1 MKFRKKPIEIE
12 AMQWTGGNLEEIGAF
27 MPEAAYTVS
36 GERLTIAT
44 LEGAHLASLG
54 DWIIKG
60 VHGEYYPCK
69 PDIFAKTYESCD
81 PLIDITKPEEVIK
94 VVLFEASREYI
105 QDELG
110 DTEILA
116 GLAEECVELGQAALK
131 LRRVLDGKNPT
142 PKTLEEV
149 KENLLE
155 EIADVFNCIS
165 ELSIIN
171 DDELDAAMLLGEEKI
186 IRWAERLR
194 DASEEREAKEN
205 ERIHED

>member
-1 MKFRKKPIEIE
+1 
-12 AMQWTGGNLEEIGAF
+12 

-44 LEGAHLASLG
+44 LEGAHLTSLG

-69 PDIFAKTYESCD
+69 PDIFAKTYESCAPLVGIPD
-81 PLIDITKPEEVIK
+81 PEKAIRAL
-94 VVLFEASREYI
+94 LFETNREYI
-105 QDELG
+105 QNELG
-110 DTEILA
+110 DAEILA
-116 GLAEECVELGQAALK
+116 GLAEECAELGQAALK

-194 DASEEREAKEN
+194 DASEEGEAREN